1 MGMREIRRHKK
12 GKTLNKNKNKKKRH
26 MKGMDNKNV
35 LLEYQILKISYL
47 KSHKSNRRIIIII
60 T

>member
-26 MKGMDNKNV
+26 MKGMDKKNV
-35 LLEYQILKISYL
+35 LEYQILKISYL